1 MKARGQCVVFP
12 PGFPFVSADIAVVA
26 VVSQHLLVLVGDV
39 RAHGRKPFQCVEGP
53 GTLPVPGCIGDF
65 GFPGKIGH
73 PLLRKG
79 RANDIPG
86 QVFHG
91 LGM

>member
-1 MKARGQCVVFP
+1 MNDRGQCVVFP
-12 PGFPFVSADIAVVA
+12 PGFPFASADIAVVA
-26 VVSQHLLVLVGDV
+26 AVPHHLLAFVGDV
-39 RAHGRKPFQCVEGP
+39 RTHGRQPFQCVEGP
-53 GTLPVPGCIGDF
+53 GARPVPGCIGDF

-73 PLLRKG
+73 AVLGKG
-79 RANDIPG
+79 CADDVSG